1 MVGTDVCTLYEELGL
16 VATALKSSTELQP
29 FRNTKHII
37 HVVIQVCVYTVRL
50 MVAFTVDQSD
60 DSFLDLR
67 AKIYL
72 AHRSHGTEKVAD
84 LTISWK
90 VRTRHFGLKDD

>member
-1 MVGTDVCTLYEELGL
+1 
-16 VATALKSSTELQP
+16 
-29 FRNTKHII
+29 
-37 HVVIQVCVYTVRL
+37 

-90 VRTRHFGLKDD
+90 VRTRHFGLKDEAIRLSIIESITIYFLLSLLN